1 MHALGGVRVG
11 GGLPVRIMGIL
22 NASPESFMRSSVSDT
37 PEAISRAAA
46 RMEAEGADFIDIGGM
61 STAPGTAPIPAGEE
75 ARRVVRAVEI
85 AGESCGLPISVD
97 TARSA
102 VARAALDAGAVILN
116 DISGLQR
123 DPEMA
128 GVAEAYRP
136 SLVLCAYSRTP
147 LRGDPVLGASEALR
161 RSVDVAEGA
170 GVPRSSI
177 AVDPAIGFFRRN
189 EAGLFSGVEMDW
201 FRRDVLTLRRLRE
214 IKRGMPCLVSVS
226 NKSFIGRLM
235 GAPDPAD
242 RLAGSLAFEAMA
254 VLMGADI
261 IRTHNVALSREAVG
275 AAQGLRGL
283 AKG

>member
-61 STAPGTAPIPAGEE
+61 STAPGSAPVSQDEE
-75 ARRVVRAVEI
+75 VRRVVRAIRI

-116 DISGLQR
+116 DISGLQH

-128 GVAEAYRP
+128 GVAGRYRP
-136 SLVLCAYSRTP
+136 SLVLCAHSRTP

-161 RSVDVAEGA
+161 RSVGLAEGA

-189 EAGLFSGVEMDW
+189 GGGLFSGVEMDW
-201 FRRDVLTLRRLRE
+201 FRRDVLILRRLRE
-214 IKRGMPCLVSVS
+214 IRRGMPCLVSVS

-283 AKG
+283 APE

>member
-11 GGLPVRIMGIL
+11 GGQPVRIMGIL

-61 STAPGTAPIPAGEE
+61 STAPGAAPVPAGEE
-75 ARRVVRAVEI
+75 ARRVVRAVRI

-97 TARSA
+97 TTRSS

-128 GVAEAYRP
+128 GVAGRYRP
-136 SLVLCAYSRTP
+136 SLVLCAHSRTP
-147 LRGDPVLGASEALR
+147 LRGDPVQGASDALR
-161 RSVDVAEGA
+161 RSVGLAEGA

-189 EAGLFSGVEMDW
+189 GGGLFSGVEMDW

-261 IRTHNVALSREAVG
+261 IRTHNVALSRDAIG
-275 AAQGLRGL
+275 AAQGLRGP
-283 AKG
+283 AR